1 MTMTENK
8 NIQNTQA
15 NLDLQGDSWVDRE
28 FLIQIGQLRKRLNS
42 NILPQFPL
50 EYKMYDLLEDHT
62 NSEYFE
68 ENKGVNV
75 LSPMVA

>member
-50 EYKMYDLLEDHT
+50 
-62 NSEYFE
+62 S
-68 ENKGVNV
+68 VNIKCMIYWRIIQTANI
-75 LSPMVA
+75 LRKIKA

>member
-1 MTMTENK
+1 MKRNK
-8 NIQNTQA
+8 NG
-15 NLDLQGDSWVDRE
+15 LLFE
-28 FLIQIGQLRKRLNS
+28 QINKISKVISTLS
-42 NILPQFPL
+42 
-50 EYKMYDLLEDHT
+50 EMYDLLEDHT

>member
-1 MTMTENK
+1 MTENK

-28 FLIQIGQLRKRLNS
+28 FSYPNRTIKKKTKFKYPAPI
-42 NILPQFPL
+42 PPL
-50 EYKMYDLLEDHT
+50 CEYKMYDLLEDHT

>member
-42 NILPQFPL
+42 NILPLFPL
-50 EYKMYDLLEDHT
+50 EYKMYDLLEDYT

-75 LSPMVA
+75 LSPIVA

>member
-1 MTMTENK
+1 MTENK
-8 NIQNTQA
+8 DIQDTQA

-50 EYKMYDLLEDHT
+50 EYKMYDLLEDYT

-75 LSPMVA
+75 LSPIVA